1 MLWIIVIGVLLLLI
15 LAAAAIVYRLT
26 FGSPEPH
33 EINFYDLPKGDQYEP
48 NHEHMTNLIR
58 ELEAVP
64 FEQVYITAK
73 DGTRLAARYYH
84 VQDGAPLHIQF
95 HGYRGSSL
103 RDFCGGNK
111 LARSIGH
118 NTLLVDQRGIGLSG
132 GNAITFGIKER
143 YDCKAWAEYATE
155 RFGEIPIVLSGGSMG
170 ATTVLMASELPLP
183 KNVRCVVADCPFSEP
198 AAIICKVAKDIG
210 IPRWVTLP
218 LAELSARLFGHFSLM
233 DASAV
238 KAVQNTHLPVLI
250 LHGEDD
256 RFVPCSMSREI
267 YEAAAG
273 EKVLVTFPG
282 AGHGISYLV
291 DPPTYHKA
299 VVDFLQKTLQ

>member
-1 MLWIIVIGVLLLLI
+1 MQWIILIGVLLLLL
-15 LAAAAIVYRLT
+15 LAAAALVYRLA
-26 FGSPEPH
+26 FASPEPH

-58 ELEAVP
+58 ELEELP
-64 FEQVYITAK
+64 FEQVFITAK
-73 DGTRLAARYYH
+73 DGIRLAARYYH
-84 VQDGAPLHIQF
+84 VQNGAPLHIQF

-118 NTLLVDQRGIGLSG
+118 NTLLVDQRGHGLSG
-132 GNAITFGIKER
+132 GSVITFGIKER
-143 YDCKAWAEYATE
+143 YDCQTWAEYAAE
-155 RFGEIPIVLSGGSMG
+155 RFGDIPMVISGGSMG

-210 IPRWVTLP
+210 IPRWVALP
-218 LAELSARLFGHFSLM
+218 LAELAARLFGHFSLM

-267 YEAAAG
+267 YKAAAG

-291 DPPTYHKA
+291 DPPAYRKA